1 MIMKKSLLAIFF
13 AAIGIYAGAY
23 DYFISSGDYR
33 VRISEKYK
41 HTIREVVWK
50 NYKLA
55 TQTGYCGAILCPASG
70 KYIGAGHTEGGSENV
85 LTVKVLCDGKDVVPA
100 ANAVVKGSRVVVE
113 KLTMFDKLLF
123 RVVLELTPE
132 GLVESKRFVAT
143 AEQKVHLF
151 YAHIYCFNK
160 DFTDYYAFTAQD
172 KVISGKFELPRD
184 NPKARKNAW
193 KINKEVKYVAE
204 YDAAKNVGVVLYYPT
219 VIKGAMRNA
228 TIWECPWAYM
238 KYYMM
243 TALPKVIAANWESPT
258 YAVAVRGF
266 TADSLEQFPAAAK
279 AEAAKAAE
287 IKFPVLEKPVMPEK

>member
-1 MIMKKSLLAIFF
+1 MLKKFLIVFF
-13 AAIGIYAGAY
+13 AAVGILPLTAY
-23 DYFISSGDYR
+23 DYFMESGDYR

-41 HTIREVVWK
+41 HTIREVIWK
-50 NYKLA
+50 GYKLA
-55 TQTGYCGAILCPASG
+55 TQTGYCGAILCPATG
-70 KYIGAGHTEGGSENV
+70 KYIGAGHTEGGSEKV
-85 LTVKVLCDGKDVVPA
+85 LSVKVLCDGKEVVPA
-100 ANAVVKGSRVVVE
+100 ANAAVKGGKVVVE
-113 KLTMFDKLLF
+113 KLSMFDKLLF

-132 GLVESKRFVAT
+132 GLIESKRFVAT
-143 AEQKVHLF
+143 ADQKVHLF

-160 DFTDYYAFTAQD
+160 DFTDYYALTAQN
-172 KVISGKFELPRD
+172 KVVSGKFELPRD
-184 NPKARKNAW
+184 NPKARKSAW
-193 KINKEVKYVAE
+193 KVNKEVKYVAE

-243 TALPKVIAANWESPT
+243 TALPKLIAANWESPT

-266 TADSLEQFPAAAK
+266 AAKSLDEFPAAVK

-287 IKFPVLEKPVMPEK
+287 IKFPVLEKPVMPAI